1 MIDKRRQELL
11 ELINSRGFATLSELV
26 TTLGV
31 SESTVRRD
39 LEALDQA
46 GLARR
51 THGGAFCS
59 AELRTM
65 PALEDRAGSMAAE
78 KRLIGRAAAGL
89 VADGESVLLDGGTT
103 TLEVARALCGRPLQV
118 VTNSLPIAAMV
129 AAYPGTDLVL
139 IGGYVYPRTGVAMGP
154 LAISALLSLRVRY
167 VFLGAAGIMPDGI
180 YNSNTILVDTQR
192 QMMAV
197 AQDVVVVADQT
208 KFGKL
213 SLSRLCGLNEIGRLV
228 TDSNLVNDHKQM
240 LRRSGVELVLAA
252 GLSANEMTGLM
263 TNRGTL

>member
-26 TTLGV
+26 STLGV
-31 SESTVRRD
+31 SDSTVRRD
-39 LEALDQA
+39 LDALDQA

-78 KRLIGRAAAGL
+78 KRMIGRAAAAL

-129 AAYPGTDLVL
+129 AGHPGTDLVL
-139 IGGYVYPRTGVAMGP
+139 VGGYVYPRTGVAMGP
-154 LAISALLSLRVRY
+154 MAIAALASLRVRY

-228 TDSNLVNDHKQM
+228 TDNGLTSEQKQM
-240 LRRSGVELVLAA
+240 LRRSGVELVQA
-252 GLSANEMTGLM
+252 SIVTNEMTTSVA
-263 TNRGTL
+263 TNRGI